1 MTDVEPRTTRTG
13 AVETVY
19 AAPVIMKFGGTSVRD
34 TGAIRRLSEIVG
46 RENRRRLVVVSA
58 LAGVTDQ
65 LVDLASRATAGETPE
80 LGEIVDVIE
89 TRHRTIAADLVSAA
103 ALPEVIQAI
112 EQSCFELRAMV
123 HAVAVLLELSPRSA
137 DAITGC
143 GELMSSRLVAASLVS
158 DGVAAE
164 WVDARRVLV
173 TDGSH
178 GRAQPD
184 SGTTAV
190 RLKDAVGPLLDSA
203 VTPVLGGFVGATP
216 DGVTTTLGRG
226 GSDYSA
232 ALFGAALDATEIQIW
247 TDVDGMLTADPGI
260 VPDARLV
267 PSLTFGEAS
276 ELAYFGARVLHPA
289 AIQPAITKNIPVR
302 IVNAQRPEGLGTEI
316 TARSDGDGSPIAA
329 LASKRRLTVI
339 EIASARMLMAHG
351 FLRKLF
357 EVFDRFETAVDVVTT
372 SEVDV
377 SVTIDDPTQLDAIVA
392 ALSSFAEVSTEPE
405 MAVLCVVGERLHNDP
420 ALFAQIVS
428 ALGSIP
434 CRMVSQSASR
444 RNLTLVLRE
453 RELPLAMSRLH
464 DHFFAHI
471 EA

>member
-80 LGEIVDVIE
+80 LGEIVDAIE

-184 SGTTAV
+184 SGDHGRAAEGCGRPVTRQCRDPGAR
-190 RLKDAVGPLLDSA
+190 RLCGCYTRRGHHDTGPRWIRLLGRALWGRAGRDRDPDLDRRRRHA
-203 VTPVLGGFVGATP
+203 HGRPGNRPGREVGAEP
-216 DGVTTTLGRG
+216 DVWRGVRACLLRSTGAPPGCDTAGHHQEHPGPDRQR
-226 GSDYSA
+226 A
-232 ALFGAALDATEIQIW
+232 AT
-247 TDVDGMLTADPGI
+247 
-260 VPDARLV
+260 R
-267 PSLTFGEAS
+267 
-276 ELAYFGARVLHPA
+276 GARHGNHGPA
-289 AIQPAITKNIPVR
+289 P
-302 IVNAQRPEGLGTEI
+302 
-316 TARSDGDGSPIAA
+316 TAMALRLPPSPP
-329 LASKRRLTVI
+329 
-339 EIASARMLMAHG
+339 
-351 FLRKLF
+351 
-357 EVFDRFETAVDVVTT
+357 
-372 SEVDV
+372 
-377 SVTIDDPTQLDAIVA
+377 SVA
-392 ALSSFAEVSTEPE
+392 
-405 MAVLCVVGERLHNDP
+405 
-420 ALFAQIVS
+420 
-428 ALGSIP
+428 
-434 CRMVSQSASR
+434 
-444 RNLTLVLRE
+444 
-453 RELPLAMSRLH
+453 
-464 DHFFAHI
+464 
-471 EA
+471 